1 MKTNLHGMSL
11 LHIIDVI
18 EKIEK
23 ENEYLNKKIVEQN
36 NLIVKQGEII
46 ERLKF
51 KISQNEV
58 K

>member
-36 NLIVKQGEII
+36 NLIVKQGGII